1 MCELRGRG
9 FRGAVIRMRCTVNE
23 DGKRSQP
30 RLGITGRQ
38 REKKKKKKEK
48 KGGSWKEGK
57 MEEQRLH

>member
-1 MCELRGRG
+1 
-9 FRGAVIRMRCTVNE
+9 MRCTVNE